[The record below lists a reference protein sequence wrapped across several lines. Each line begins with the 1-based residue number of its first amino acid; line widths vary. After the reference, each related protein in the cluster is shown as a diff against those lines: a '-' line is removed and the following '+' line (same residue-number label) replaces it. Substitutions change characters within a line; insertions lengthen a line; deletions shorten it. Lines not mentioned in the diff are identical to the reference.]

1 MKTLYIECN
10 MGAAGDML
18 MSALLE
24 LHPNAEEFLNRLN
37 KLGIPNVTVSKTASV
52 KCGITGTHIDV
63 NVNGEHED
71 EHMHDHH
78 DHHHD
83 HHHHHHHTGMH
94 EIEHIIEHF
103 DIPEKVRTDI
113 LAVYHLIAEAESHA
127 HGCEI
132 EQIHFHEVGQ
142 MDAVADIT
150 GVCMLINELGV
161 DKIIAS
167 PIHVGCG
174 QVQCAHGILPVP
186 APATAYILKDIP
198 IYGGNVQGELCTPT
212 GAALLAHFA
221 DEFGN
226 MPVMRVSKIGYGMGA
241 KDFETA
247 NCNID
252 DMTAEEIGY
261 ATEQLLKLGAVDV
274 FTVPIGMKKN
284 RPGTLLSCICKTSDK
299 ETMVNAIF
307 RYTSTI
313 GIRQNICERYILDR
327 TENTVKTK
335 YGDVRVKQS
344 EGYGVKRVKAE
355 YDNVARIADELG
367 ISINET
373 RRLIGEELEKNEQ
386 QV

>member
-226 MPVMRVSKIGYGMGA
+226 MPVMRG
-241 KDFETA
+241 ETESEA
-247 NCNID
+247 QQVLELKCNID

>member
-142 MDAVADIT
+142 MDAVAD
-150 GVCMLINELGV
+150 
-161 DKIIAS
+161 
-167 PIHVGCG
+167 G

-247 NCNID
+247 NCVRVMLGETESEAQQVLELKCNID